1 MTPGVSVGGAENR
14 KVHTMTDAIF
24 SAGRRASLLAI
35 LGAVAGCGGG
45 GSGSADTPMAGSLQT
60 RNIAAAANGTNYPLN
75 VYLPP
80 DPQLDRASLPVVYL
94 LDGESRMGAVVS
106 IIEAMRARVIVIGI
120 GNEAQ
125 RSRDYVPENRCTLA
139 GGGEGAYL
147 DFIRFQLI
155 PFVEATFGGS
165 AQKRILLGHSHGG
178 SFVLYALFA
187 EANATRHFSSY
198 LASDA
203 SIDCMRA
210 TVYAWES
217 DYATTTKVLPV
228 RLHVSYAG
236 NLANAAFGT
245 QLEGR
250 GYTGLRLAVT
260 QYGGGHIGMIPT
272 AFSDALTFALAA

>member
-1 MTPGVSVGGAENR
+1 MTPGVSVGGADNR
-14 KVHTMTDAIF
+14 NVQTMTVAIF

-35 LGAVAGCGGG
+35 LGAIAGCGGG

-60 RNIAAAANGTNYPLN
+60 RTIAAAANGTNYPLN

-125 RSRDYVPENRCTLA
+125 RSRDYVPVNQCTLA

-147 DFIRFQLI
+147 DFIRFELI
-155 PFVEATFGGS
+155 PFVETTFGGS
-165 AQKRILLGHSHGG
+165 AQKRVLLGHSHGG

-260 QYGGGHIGMIPT
+260 QYGGGHIGMIPA